1 MSSLVLD
8 SDWNPVASVVI
19 QQYKDSINITYPTEP
34 VTKDKAI
41 CGPKSWKEN
50 KENMEIDEELT
61 DIYEGFD
68 GDIPEAFGRISPI
81 TLSTNSQSPCDTPV
95 DFGPFP
101 INNNTTPF
109 NLSLNYNEYIERNT
123 IRIPNIGPGKPTRLS
138 FGHTDNMELCF
149 NPSGPENIK
158 YASYLIALSNYEQI
172 LDEKKDL
179 EPLLKTK
186 KIVEDYIKKYPDTDY
201 SLDLKFKL
209 GLIQNQLA
217 AKEIYIAKY
226 YIKTQK
232 WIPAINRLKIVVS
245 DYEETIFV
253 EEALHRLVEIYYN
266 LGLVGEAKKTAKILG
281 YNYNS
286 SKWYENSYALLK
298 KDYQLEQKKLEKK
311 LKKNEGGLVKKTIDK
326 ILNK

>member
-1 MSSLVLD
+1 MYQKLFIVLFIILFITECSKKKEISVKPPDEKESYKIYKEGLDAMEQGEFFFAAQKFSEAEKILPIVEHSAKALLMSSFCF
-8 SDWNPVASVVI
+8 
-19 QQYKDSINITYPTEP
+19 YTINFHDDAISSLENFLRKYPA
-34 VTKDKAI
+34 D
-41 CGPKSWKEN
+41 
-50 KENMEIDEELT
+50 
-61 DIYEGFD
+61 
-68 GDIPEAFGRISPI
+68 
-81 TLSTNSQSPCDTPV
+81 
-95 DFGPFP
+95 
-101 INNNTTPF
+101 
-109 NLSLNYNEYIERNT
+109 
-123 IRIPNIGPGKPTRLS
+123 
-138 FGHTDNMELCF
+138 
-149 NPSGPENIK
+149 ENIQ

-186 KIVEDYIKKYPDTDY
+186 KIIEDYIKRYPENDY
-201 SLDLKFKL
+201 TLDLKFKL

-217 AKEIYIAKY
+217 AKEIYIAKF

-232 WIPAINRLKIVVS
+232 WIPAINRLKVVINE
-245 DYEETIFV
+245 YEETIFI

-266 LGLVGEAKKTAKILG
+266 LGLMGEAEKTAKILG

-286 SKWYENSYALLK
+286 SKWYENSYALLN